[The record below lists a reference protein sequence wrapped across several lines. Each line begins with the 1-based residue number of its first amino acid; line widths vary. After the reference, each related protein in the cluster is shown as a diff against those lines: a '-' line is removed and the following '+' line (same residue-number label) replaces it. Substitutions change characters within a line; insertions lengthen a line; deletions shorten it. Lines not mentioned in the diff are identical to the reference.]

1 MNNTSKLLAD
11 SEKQRSDSTAL
22 RDSRFD
28 VFWANGSNSRVVLCS
43 KSIASALITE
53 ILSSILNVADLIL
66 KFVCSLRILVVRFV
80 DKYISRGLTELLI
93 NTSSNDK
100 CEQ

>member
-1 MNNTSKLLAD
+1 MNNTSKLLTD

-53 ILSSILNVADLIL
+53 ILSCTYFKRCGPNFEIRVFPANFGCTL
-66 KFVCSLRILVVRFV
+66 CR
-80 DKYISRGLTELLI
+80 
-93 NTSSNDK
+93 
-100 CEQ
+100 

>member
-11 SEKQRSDSTAL
+11 SEKQRSDNTAL
-22 RDSRFD
+22 RDSRFN
-28 VFWANGSNSRVVLCS
+28 VFWANGSNSRVVLCG
-43 KSIASALITE
+43 KSIASTYYRNFDLYFKRCGPNFE
-53 ILSSILNVADLIL
+53 IRV
-66 KFVCSLRILVVRFV
+66 FLRILDVRFV